1 MIEAQEAHEERARTA
16 GARADFVANLGRRL
30 DALRGALAALEEE
43 PRSLSRRNNL
53 QRRIHAMGAAAHV
66 LGFDSVAESLSGA
79 EQALQRSL
87 RGGATGAAELAEVS
101 RVFDL
106 LPSLAWGAPV
116 TVRPPASTTETAVS
130 GSAER
135 TWPLSVLVFGG
146 ASLAKALEQD
156 NDRDELETEQTEDPS
171 QARQLARVLGPDVIV
186 VDSDH
191 RGARELVETL
201 VHDPLVEPV
210 PLVVTGSF
218 EHPESASAYVGLGA
232 TRVLP
237 KPASP
242 DTLRRTV
249 LEVSRQSALGR
260 SVREPIGE
268 VSVDALAE
276 RIASEVRRG
285 LIDAVEP
292 GGRGRGVPLGEG
304 TDVLAAV
311 WGAVARVRELVTL
324 RSRGLVRFDPGGP
337 EGAIP
342 VAAWSSVERRD
353 EERTGRGGQ
362 DLSSV
367 SLKGR
372 RFVVAD
378 DDPAVVWFMSGLL
391 RAAGAEVLEAHDG
404 KSALALARDGWPD
417 AVISDVLMPG
427 LDGFSLCHELKRD
440 VAVRDIPVIL
450 LSWKE
455 DLLQRVRE
463 LGADADAYLRKEATA
478 SQVVQRVR
486 EVLGPRARVEQRM
499 AAGGEVRGRLDGLT
513 PRLVLELACR
523 IGKNVRV
530 SVRDAAYLYE
540 IEVRNGRLCCATRT
554 ASDGSFERGE
564 VAIAALLGV
573 SAGRFVVAP
582 ATDKARADFEGTLE
596 QVLAGPI
603 GRARAAQELL
613 GAEALLDVERV
624 EIDAPA
630 MAGYLAGTPEPAQS
644 LLQRLID
651 GASPREMLLRGE
663 ASARL
668 LEGVLSDVARHAAV
682 RRVVQSGGH
691 ELDTQTAPPA
701 PVGGPHVEAALHAEP
716 TPPPPHL
723 AVAAFDP
730 DASHEETPMFS
741 FQLSPLPPA
750 AGESA
755 PESEGRLPPVMVP
768 ETVDD
773 GWDAAP
779 SPVPSP
785 SGPVEGNLEE
795 SAPDLGAAVVGE
807 VAEVERDSD
816 TRSPAPVDA
825 SMEDEAPAGMQ
836 SAGAD
841 AGAGDDEPAAEASVA
856 TGAARSRAKPPP
868 DAPIVVRKVVMP
880 PRPRAEA
887 LAAEDADDEQSPPAQ
902 AAAEADEEPAR
913 SESGADEPRADE
925 ERADEERADAEVDHA
940 PAEAPGAEVIPAP
953 LPPRKK
959 IEFPSRAARRDEAE
973 PRREKLDSDH
983 AAEAEA
989 RGARVEPELEPEGE
1003 MTPGPAAQT
1012 TPAAERPLGALRMA
1026 LIAAAAG
1033 VVSFGAVRLI
1043 TAPARNAASVPAA
1056 KVAPSAAQVAPS
1068 PGSAAAVHKASPPP
1082 VSVNV
1087 EDMPLPPGVPIAKDK
1102 GLLEVETGGRQVIY
1116 VDGVFV
1122 GHGPLRRIPLAPG
1135 DHEVKTKQD
1144 GQERVDHVTVAQ
1156 GRRARLPLAK
1166 AWK

>member
-53 QRRIHAMGAAAHV
+53 QRRIHAMGAAARV

-116 TVRPPASTTETAVS
+116 TVRPPATTAETAES
-130 GSAER
+130 GSVAR
-135 TWPLSVLVFGG
+135 AWPLSVLVFGG
-146 ASLAKALEQD
+146 ASLAQALELD
-156 NDRDELETEQTEDPS
+156 NDSEQLETDHTQDPS

-191 RGARELVETL
+191 QGARELVETL

-218 EHPESASAYVGLGA
+218 EHPEAASGYVGLGA

-342 VAAWSSVERRD
+342 IAAWSSVARRD
-353 EERTGRGGQ
+353 DERAGRGAQ
-362 DLSSV
+362 DQSSV
-367 SLKGR
+367 SLEGR
-372 RFVVAD
+372 RFIVAD

-427 LDGFSLCHELKRD
+427 LDGFAVCHELKRD

-478 SQVVQRVR
+478 SQVIQRVR
-486 EVLGPRARVEQRM
+486 EVLGPRSRVEERM

-540 IEVRNGRLCCATRT
+540 IEVRNGRLSCATRT
-554 ASDGSFERGE
+554 ASDGSFERGD

-582 ATDKARADFEGTLE
+582 ASDMVRGDFEGTLE

-603 GRARAAQELL
+603 GRARAAQELF

-624 EIDAPA
+624 EIDAAA
-630 MAGYLAGTPEPAQS
+630 MAAYLAGTPEPAQS
-644 LLQRLID
+644 LMQRLMD
-651 GASPREMLLRGE
+651 GASPREMLLSGE
-663 ASARL
+663 VSVRL

-701 PVGGPHVEAALHAEP
+701 AVGGPHVEAALRADP

-723 AVAAFDP
+723 AVTTFDP

-750 AGESA
+750 AGERA

-768 ETVDD
+768 ESVDD

-779 SPVPSP
+779 PPVASPA
-785 SGPVEGNLEE
+785 GPVEGELEE
-795 SAPDLGAAVVGE
+795 SAPDLGAAVLGE
-807 VAEVERDSD
+807 VEEPRTEDDGGA
-816 TRSPAPVDA
+816 A
-825 SMEDEAPAGMQ
+825 EDE
-836 SAGAD
+836 S
-841 AGAGDDEPAAEASVA
+841 AAEASVA
-856 TGAARSRAKPPP
+856 AADELAPEDRTRSRAKPPP
-868 DAPIVVRKVVMP
+868 DAPVVVRKVVMP
-880 PRPRAEA
+880 PRPRLEP
-887 LAAEDADDEQSPPAQ
+887 LNAADADEDHSPVK
-902 AAAEADEEPAR
+902 AAAAADEESAR
-913 SESGADEPRADE
+913 RESGADEPGPDERRADE
-925 ERADEERADAEVDHA
+925 PHTDEPHTDELHADAEGDDDS
-940 PAEAPGAEVIPAP
+940 AEAAAAEATPAP

-959 IEFPSRAARRDEAE
+959 IEFPSRAARREEAE
-973 PRREKLDSDH
+973 WRHTERDSDRP
-983 AAEAEA
+983 AEAEA
-989 RGARVEPELEPEGE
+989 RRAEEPEPEPDSEL
-1003 MTPGPAAQT
+1003 TPGPAAQT
-1012 TPAAERPLGALRMA
+1012 TPDKERPVGMLRMA

-1033 VVSFGAVRLI
+1033 LVSFGAVRLI
-1043 TAPARNAASVPAA
+1043 TAPSRNTASVPAA
-1056 KVAPSAAQVAPS
+1056 KVASSAAQVAPA
-1068 PGSAAAVHKASPPP
+1068 PASAAAAHKAAPAP
-1082 VSVNV
+1082 VSVKG
-1087 EDMPLPPGVPIAKDK
+1087 EDMALPPGVPIAKDK
-1102 GLLEVETGGRQVIY
+1102 GLLEVDTGGRQVIY

-1135 DHEVKTKQD
+1135 DHEVKTKLN
-1144 GQERVDHVTVAQ
+1144 GQERVDHVTVTQ
-1156 GRRARLPLAK
+1156 GRRARLPLAE